1 MYVTPVFFTISA
13 QIGKCLYEMLTVQAF
28 RPDRVLAAASRFVA
42 IVMGETFQQEA
53 EQELDLASIVNNE
66 VCEEVM

>member
-1 MYVTPVFFTISA
+1 
-13 QIGKCLYEMLTVQAF
+13 MLTVQAF